1 MRHCCNPA
9 SPRSKEKWLTY
20 NGGAKPGC
28 HMVAYLIGR
37 MSIVDPDQYN
47 QYKQLTP
54 GIIEKF
60 GGRFLTRGGE
70 RMHLEGALDDRRVV
84 LVEFK
89 SADAARK
96 FYESPE
102 YTFAKELRKDA
113 AADMQLMVIEGFE

>member
-1 MRHCCNPA
+1 
-9 SPRSKEKWLTY
+9 
-20 NGGAKPGC
+20 
-28 HMVAYLIGR
+28 MVAYLIGR

-60 GGRFLTRGGE
+60 GGKFLSRGGE

-84 LVEFK
+84 LFEFE
-89 SADAARK
+89 SVDAARL

-102 YTFAKELRKDA
+102 YTHARTLRNGA
-113 AADMQLMVIEGFE
+113 ATDMQLLVVEGFEAH